1 MITERMTLDEIYRE
15 LEADKAEVK
24 DKIFTPYRM
33 NALKRSSMSRRDK
46 PTGLSFFVN
55 TSRRN
60 RYVCFIAVKD
70 WKEFCKGEIHQYW
83 MAVYNTQKGKY
94 AAHVGH
100 SNILGKEVDTLSRYQ
115 PHFFSRYAER
125 MRLDLR
131 GEELILRFLIRNNIF
146 TLHVNP
152 LNRNPKEVFAASHE
166 GLSLGYI
173 EKNDIKFNTFIS
185 YDDLGKTKYEISQK
199 ELEYLRD
206 MLTAK
211 FGSFVKTKE
220 QEGFYTSHDMMMDV
234 IERTLTDTDIRPSE
248 RNARTFKEGDHRNAV
263 FEMTMRKI
271 VKEAEEKLKQNE
283 KE

>member
-24 DKIFTPYRM
+24 DKIFTPYRIH
-33 NALKRSSMSRRDK
+33 ALKRSSMSKRNK
-46 PTGLSFFVN
+46 PAGLSFFVN

-60 RYVCFIAVKD
+60 RYACFIAVKD

-100 SNILGKEVDTLSRYQ
+100 TLHIGKSLDVLSRYQ

-125 MRLDLR
+125 MHLDLR
-131 GEELILRFLIRNNIF
+131 GEELILRFLVRNNIF
-146 TLHVNP
+146 SLHVDP
-152 LNRNPKEVFAASHE
+152 LKRNPKEVFAASHE
-166 GLSLGYI
+166 GLSFGYL
-173 EKNDIKFNTFIS
+173 EKNDIKFNTFIP

-199 ELEYLRD
+199 ELEHLRD

-211 FGSFVKTKE
+211 YGSFVKTKE

-263 FEMTMRKI
+263 FENVMRILVRKATD
-271 VKEAEEKLKQNE
+271 EHKQNGNG
-283 KE
+283 